1 MMIHGEGEPHN
12 PRFEPHMRV
21 FKNFFIETY
30 IFDDENSEDG
40 RVIVY
45 LENSMS
51 DRGGY
56 KYD

>member
-1 MMIHGEGEPHN
+1 
-12 PRFEPHMRV
+12 MRV